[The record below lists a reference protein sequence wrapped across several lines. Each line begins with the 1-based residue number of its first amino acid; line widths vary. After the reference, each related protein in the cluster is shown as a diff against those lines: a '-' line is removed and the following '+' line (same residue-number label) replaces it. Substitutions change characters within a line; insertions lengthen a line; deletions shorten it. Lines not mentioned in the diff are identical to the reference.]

1 MITYQKGDILA
12 IYKKLMGIATRY
24 SRKKKWKK
32 GVDYLSLAAKWAY
45 QFNYFYT
52 DDEAESLIKFISEN
66 VVKPIELPST
76 FKGKY
81 VLIDSFCFDNRGLT
95 QQYLRAM
102 IHNEFDI
109 LYICTANKIDRGG
122 DIIRELTDYPHAQIL
137 LFTDDTPDAVRIAN
151 SIAEAVSSYS
161 PAHIFLHIA
170 PWDVAALIACAA
182 IKGPTIYN
190 INLTDHAYWM
200 GASLIDYNMEFRPY
214 GMTVSIENRGLKKDQ
229 LLGLPFYPVEPIG
242 HPFRGL
248 PPVPKGS
255 VKILTG
261 GAVYKML
268 GKDDIFFRMMELL
281 LSIAPNV
288 YIFVAGFSSDTIFEE
303 KCSRIIGHE
312 RVILIGARDDIDAVF
327 QNCDL
332 FLSTYPTSGGL
343 MCQYA
348 AKYGKPILAYRDK
361 SDMENAVEEMVNH
374 FGTTFRTYTDLND
387 MIAYAKAL
395 ITDED
400 FRNNEGELLKLN
412 MMTPERFFESFAL
425 LMSEGHNNVLKW
437 ERDAVSYDDFSEHY
451 LELENTGNNMATRS
465 LLLESDLLLF
475 VRIGGYRMQLLKC
488 WIEIVR
494 DAIVKRIH

>member
-12 IYKKLMGIATRY
+12 IYNKIMGIANRY

-76 FKGKY
+76 LKGKY

-151 SIAEAVSSYS
+151 SIVEAVVSYS

-214 GMTVSIENRGLKKDQ
+214 GMTVSIEKRGLKKINYWGCPFI
-229 LLGLPFYPVEPIG
+229 LLNRL
-242 HPFRGL
+242 
-248 PPVPKGS
+248 
-255 VKILTG
+255 
-261 GAVYKML
+261 
-268 GKDDIFFRMMELL
+268 
-281 LSIAPNV
+281 
-288 YIFVAGFSSDTIFEE
+288 
-303 KCSRIIGHE
+303 
-312 RVILIGARDDIDAVF
+312 VIL
-327 QNCDL
+327 
-332 FLSTYPTSGGL
+332 
-343 MCQYA
+343 
-348 AKYGKPILAYRDK
+348 
-361 SDMENAVEEMVNH
+361 
-374 FGTTFRTYTDLND
+374 
-387 MIAYAKAL
+387 
-395 ITDED
+395 
-400 FRNNEGELLKLN
+400 
-412 MMTPERFFESFAL
+412 
-425 LMSEGHNNVLKW
+425 SEGYLQLRKVLS
-437 ERDAVSYDDFSEHY
+437 RF
-451 LELENTGNNMATRS
+451 
-465 LLLESDLLLF
+465 
-475 VRIGGYRMQLLKC
+475 
-488 WIEIVR
+488 
-494 DAIVKRIH
+494 

>member
-1 MITYQKGDILA
+1 MN
-12 IYKKLMGIATRY
+12 
-24 SRKKKWKK
+24 
-32 GVDYLSLAAKWAY
+32 
-45 QFNYFYT
+45 F
-52 DDEAESLIKFISEN
+52 
-66 VVKPIELPST
+66 
-76 FKGKY
+76 
-81 VLIDSFCFDNRGLT
+81 
-95 QQYLRAM
+95 
-102 IHNEFDI
+102 
-109 LYICTANKIDRGG
+109 GG
-122 DIIRELTDYPHAQIL
+122 
-137 LFTDDTPDAVRIAN
+137 
-151 SIAEAVSSYS
+151 
-161 PAHIFLHIA
+161 
-170 PWDVAALIACAA
+170 
-182 IKGPTIYN
+182 
-190 INLTDHAYWM
+190 
-200 GASLIDYNMEFRPY
+200 
-214 GMTVSIENRGLKKDQ
+214 
-229 LLGLPFYPVEPIG
+229 
-242 HPFRGL
+242 
-248 PPVPKGS
+248 
-255 VKILTG
+255 
-261 GAVYKML
+261 
-268 GKDDIFFRMMELL
+268 
-281 LSIAPNV
+281 
-288 YIFVAGFSSDTIFEE
+288 
-303 KCSRIIGHE
+303 
-312 RVILIGARDDIDAVF
+312 DDIDAVF

-425 LMSEGHNNVLKW
+425 LMSEGHNNALKW

-465 LLLESDLLLF
+465 LLLESNLLLF